1 MKLLSMK
8 RALSPFLLAAAV
20 GSVLNCGGGR
30 QESFTTSGDSAVMQG
45 VTGIWMGST
54 PDGKTYTVTLCE
66 DQAATRNDA
75 VEGCDT
81 LHVVRGGG
89 RGTTETTEEPTGC
102 GGCIYTYAAFV
113 NGNIEGDDL
122 AQTPIHGEFDL
133 SSGDANGPGLPYT
146 VFVQSGDRRLGQSN
160 ANPPVL
166 RANGSMKQTGV
177 IDLDGL
183 TYSPIEGASAVDAG
197 GDASSDAAVG
207 PSDVDAAV
215 ATGQP
220 ITTPAFELHRIGEA
234 SCPSN

>member
-1 MKLLSMK
+1 MK
-8 RALSPFLLAAAV
+8 RVFSPLFLAVAV
-20 GSVLNCGGGR
+20 GSLLNCGGGR
-30 QESFTTSGDSAVMQG
+30 EESFTTAGDDTVMQG

-54 PDGKTYTVTLCE
+54 PDGKTYTLTLCE
-66 DQAATRNDA
+66 DQMATHADA

-122 AQTPIHGEFDL
+122 EQTTIHGEFDL
-133 SSGDANGPGLPYT
+133 SSGDASGLGLPYT

-166 RANGSMKQTGV
+166 HANGNMKQTGV
-177 IDLDGL
+177 IDLEGL
-183 TYSPIEGASAVDAG
+183 TYSPIEGASGSDAG
-197 GDASSDAAVG
+197 SDASADAATV

-215 ATGQP
+215 VTGQP